1 MLPATRL
8 AATTTVNGDRP
19 FRLCGFSLF
28 LTTTHLISSPRQ
40 GNLLHRQRKDS
51 AVYQEEP
58 LILRAFMKDFVRNT

>member
-28 LTTTHLISSPRQ
+28 LTTTHLISLPRTGKGMTLRILG
-40 GNLLHRQRKDS
+40 GNPYPS
-51 AVYQEEP
+51 GP
-58 LILRAFMKDFVRNT
+58 